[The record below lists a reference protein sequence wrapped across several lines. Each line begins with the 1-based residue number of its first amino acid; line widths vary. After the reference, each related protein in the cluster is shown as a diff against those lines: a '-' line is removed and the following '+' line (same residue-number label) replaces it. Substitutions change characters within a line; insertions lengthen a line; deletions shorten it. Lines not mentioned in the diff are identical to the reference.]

1 MERPIR
7 ESLLPFRQLL
17 HHVRH
22 SDTAASETPSCTA
35 AHFCVLPIKRVS
47 MGSKSIVTP
56 VSDSQLEEDSHHHSH
71 AQPGQFHC
79 VTIVLFTLPCSQTQS
94 DATRIPSARLDRLL
108 VSLARAHTTCTYVCN
123 TSMVTS
129 VTTTVTS
136 PQSSAQHGH
145 DRCHHLLAACVKLHG
160 AGGNTLSKRLFPPP
174 CTHSC

>member
-1 MERPIR
+1 MYDTATRRPR
-7 ESLLPFRQLL
+7 RLRAAQPPTSASCRSEGEHGVDVHSNTCFRQPT
-17 HHVRH
+17 RRGF
-22 SDTAASETPSCTA
+22 SPPFPCTT
-35 AHFCVLPIKRVS
+35 R
-47 MGSKSIVTP
+47 P
-56 VSDSQLEEDSHHHSH
+56 VSHH
-71 AQPGQFHC
+71 HC